1 MIKLF
6 WFFIFFTS
14 STLCLINTSPL
25 LTLVFLFQKFEPEYS
40 KTLCVLNTGEYGRK
54 GESWCLRGRF
64 DSFQHIFIYMLIFD
78 EVFSRLLNVT
88 TKHQHTLKCSCS
100 PRMFYVKKKLLRKFE
115 ILALSEIEQLR
126 SVTAAL
132 FLNDIQFPVVVVV
145 VFSFFCFFFKGFCFL
160 LCYSGAS
167 NFYFSIRHS

>member
-6 WFFIFFTS
+6 WFFVLFFTF

-25 LTLVFLFQKFEPEYS
+25 LTLVFLFQKFKPEYS
-40 KTLCVLNTGEYGRK
+40 KTLCVLKASEFGRK

-88 TKHQHTLKCSCS
+88 TKHQHTLKCSCF
-100 PRMFYVKKKLLRKFE
+100 PRMFYVKNKLLRKFE
-115 ILALSEIEQLR
+115 ILALSQIEQLR
-126 SVTAAL
+126 SVTPAL
-132 FLNDIQFPVVVVV
+132 FLNDIQFSVVVV
-145 VFSFFCFFFKGFCFL
+145 VFSFFCFFFLRL
-160 LCYSGAS
+160 L
-167 NFYFSIRHS
+167 FFIMLF